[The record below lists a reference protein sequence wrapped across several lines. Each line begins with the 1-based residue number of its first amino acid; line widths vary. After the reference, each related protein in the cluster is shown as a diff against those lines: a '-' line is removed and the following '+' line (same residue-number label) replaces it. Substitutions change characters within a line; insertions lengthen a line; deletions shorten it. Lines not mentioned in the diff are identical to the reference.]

1 ILFRNVLRNSMSSI
15 MTIVALAVGT
25 LMGGSVVVESI
36 FNWPGV
42 GKLAM
47 DAISARDY
55 PVIQGFVLVMAVIYV
70 LINLFTDLFHH
81 WLDPR
86 IELE

>member
-1 ILFRNVLRNSMSSI
+1 
-15 MTIVALAVGT
+15 
-25 LMGGSVVVESI
+25 
-36 FNWPGV
+36 
-42 GKLAM
+42 
-47 DAISARDY
+47 
-55 PVIQGFVLVMAVIYV
+55 MAVIYV

>member
-1 ILFRNVLRNSMSSI
+1 